1 MQKKDSTPMK
11 DSNYFN
17 YDKLQELEFQ
27 LRNESNDFTF
37 ARDLLKPGFPFSIR
51 DQNNKRV
58 KIQRRVNEFQTVNLM
73 PNLERAYNLCLEGK
87 CEKAAKLISEITGLL
102 VAAEIDLGTEYLVE
116 VEVRNQMPRM
126 LSQIR
131 RELRNNVPS
140 AHEPEA
146 KSA

>member
-1 MQKKDSTPMK
+1 MQ
-11 DSNYFN
+11 
-17 YDKLQELEFQ
+17 
-27 LRNESNDFTF
+27 NESNGVSF

-51 DQNNKRV
+51 DKNNKRV
-58 KIQRRVNEFQTVNLM
+58 KIQRRVNENQSVNLM
-73 PNLERAYNLCLEGK
+73 PTLERAYNLCVEGK
-87 CEKAAKLISEITGLL
+87 CEKAAKLISEIAVLL

-131 RELRNNVPS
+131 RELKNNVP
-140 AHEPEA
+140 ADQAPEA